1 MVKKEKFT
9 IRLARS
15 VIAITPRN
23 KILHD
28 LAIMYINKYH
38 NSGNIDMKTNGEYRW
53 LAQCLQSKLSPIVF
67 DVGANVGKWSQAV
80 LDIHPNAII
89 HAFEPSPTSYPL
101 LAQHPFPANVHIN
114 HLGLGDKQG
123 ELTFYEYG
131 DAHSH
136 NSLYPR
142 HDKPY
147 VNQTTIQVD
156 TLEHYCAKNQIEH
169 IDFLK
174 IDTEGHDYYVLQ
186 GGKSLLEQEK
196 IDVIQFEYGNN
207 YLDARLFLKDM
218 FDLIDDMNYSI
229 YRIMPKHL
237 HFIPKY
243 HEIHERFTYTNYT
256 IVNHKTAQ
264 QFGLQHR

>member
-1 MVKKEKFT
+1 MAKTEKLSVRF
-9 IRLARS
+9 ARG
-15 VIAITPRN
+15 VINIIPRQ

-28 LAIMYINKYH
+28 LANMYINKYH
-38 NSGNIDMKTNGEYRW
+38 NSGNIDMQTNGEYRW
-53 LAQCLQSKLSPIVF
+53 LAQNLQSQRTPIVF
-67 DVGANVGKWSQAV
+67 DVGANIGKWSQAV
-80 LDIHPNAII
+80 LNINPSAVI

-101 LAQHPFPANVHIN
+101 IAKNNFPENVYIN
-114 HLGLGDKQG
+114 NLGLGDKTG

-147 VNQTTIQVD
+147 VSKTTIQVD
-156 TLEHYCAKNQIEH
+156 TLENYCQTHH
-169 IDFLK
+169 IDHINYLK
-174 IDTEGHDYYVLQ
+174 IDTEGHDYYVLM
-186 GGKSLLEQEK
+186 GAKSLLEQEK

-218 FDLIDDMNYSI
+218 FDLIQDMNYSI
-229 YRIMPKHL
+229 YRIMPKGL

-243 HEIHERFTYTNYT
+243 HEVHERFTYTNYT
-256 IVNHKTAQ
+256 IVNHQIAQ
-264 QFGLQHR
+264 RLQLKHR